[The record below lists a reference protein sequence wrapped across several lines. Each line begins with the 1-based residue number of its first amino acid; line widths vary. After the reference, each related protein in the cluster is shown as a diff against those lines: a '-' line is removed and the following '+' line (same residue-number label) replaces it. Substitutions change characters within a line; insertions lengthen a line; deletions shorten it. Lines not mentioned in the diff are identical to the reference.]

1 MVATTVHQ
9 RAVRNE
15 PVSTRYSPMNPFSPG
30 TPIDDSMMTMN
41 AAAKIGATFCR
52 PFSFAISRVWRRS

>member
-1 MVATTVHQ
+1 MK
-9 RAVRNE
+9 
-15 PVSTRYSPMNPFSPG
+15 PFSPG
-30 TPIDDSMMTMN
+30 TPIDDSMMIMN